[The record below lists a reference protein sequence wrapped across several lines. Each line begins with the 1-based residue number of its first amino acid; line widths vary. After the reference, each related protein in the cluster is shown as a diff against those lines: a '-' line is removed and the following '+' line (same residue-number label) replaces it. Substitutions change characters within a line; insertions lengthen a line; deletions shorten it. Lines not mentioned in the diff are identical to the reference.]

1 MIKHHTNAKILRHKA
16 GLVGKTTNLDKILK
30 DDPTADPLMGNYTL
44 VKVDGIMTAFQ
55 GVNNQVSLVALSTS
69 LINTQNGSEVEIQ
82 QEIEVSTGNP
92 GTEKKVALC
101 AADLDGDGKE
111 EVAMVYTENDQQLFL
126 TIANYTE
133 EPGGAITASI
143 PIPLGSCMN
152 SNVWIGY
159 TQPENIANLVVA
171 WVNMDGNVQ
180 FWSSTFSADLNPIS
194 PVSYAGPKLAGNYI
208 FDIATGVFTG
218 TVNDEFAI
226 FYEREMD
233 AEGKNLSLDV
243 YTFDNNQLA
252 LQSSASVGCINGEIS
267 CLNIAAG
274 AFLSATIQD
283 GIALAWN
290 NGTNSTMLQTWQFQS
305 SPAPILQQ
313 VWQSQQSSNFGFIRI
328 AVGDLN
334 NNGIEELVVG
344 TVQNNESTKG
354 YLVLQ
359 VFSFA
364 NTLEPTLVST
374 GYMYGDSSYSF
385 ISIDFKLKI
394 AYLENSTGIGIVIA
408 AIGTDYSLWTQQG
421 YARTSIAVVQVDVD
435 LNLPVVYHTTPT
447 QIPGVFSQN
456 LAYDS
461 NKGFNMNMGLCLGD
475 YSGKSIRVGPPKPS
489 TLDQVNSIIAV
500 VNVVPLL
507 KDFEDAGSSVQT
519 SFDKSQSNETSLAL
533 HTNRTYTTSD
543 SLSANFGLDMLGSL
557 NQSMTNTYGQDFG
570 KSTEKLEDITT
581 SINVLTQK
589 DDIII
594 LNVNVY
600 NTWEYPV
607 IDQTGKKGC
616 LLVIF
621 PQSTG
626 DLKICQGLD
635 LDSLYKPSHFLQDVL
650 SYSALGPQDYNPSDG
665 SFCNMLMEVAGLQ
678 VSVDANWTNETSSS
692 VQTTYTQDLNI
703 GTNQS
708 LNITPDF
715 LQGFSLGLDHNFDDD
730 YSKSKTSTHD
740 IEFTEST
747 NINMTYMP
755 ADSIDLEKTYTVQPF
770 VYWSKT
776 GHYLK
781 VDYAVT
787 IPNSSLW
794 YAKQFSNPDPC
805 FYLPWGQTDSF
816 KQFSRDIDFAANQLN
831 ASLTD
836 VFVTVHNDT
845 YAATKQLPVAIYN
858 GNPAAGGVLIK
869 QIQLNPIGPRSS
881 AVGVFEAVSLPL
893 TGSLTN
899 YSIYAVIDPASNL
912 PKTKGVAKIAF
923 GCYPTN
929 YISSSE
935 I

>member
-1 MIKHHTNAKILRHKA
+1 MITHQTNSKILRHKP
-16 GLVGKTTNLDKILK
+16 GLVGKTTNLDRLLK

-55 GVNNQVSLVALSTS
+55 GVNNQVSMMALSAS
-69 LINTQNGSEVEIQ
+69 LTNTQNGSEVEIQ
-82 QEIEVSTGNP
+82 QEIEVAVGNP
-92 GTEKKVALC
+92 GTEKKVAIC
-101 AADLDGDGKE
+101 AADFDGDGKE

-133 EPGGAITASI
+133 GPVESI
-143 PIPLGSCMN
+143 AALTPIALGTCLN
-152 SNVWIGY
+152 SNIWIGY
-159 TQPENIANLVVA
+159 TQPENMANLVVA
-171 WVNMDGNVQ
+171 WVNTDGNVQ
-180 FWSSTFSADLNPIS
+180 FWTSTFSADLSPIS
-194 PVSYAGPKLAGNYI
+194 PISYIGPKLSGNYI

-218 TVNDEFAI
+218 TVNDELAI
-226 FYEREMD
+226 FYQREMD
-233 AEGKNLSLDV
+233 ADGKNLALEV
-243 YTFDNNQLA
+243 YTFDSDQLN
-252 LQSSASVGCINGEIS
+252 LQTSASVGCINGEIS
-267 CLNIAAG
+267 CLNIVAG
-274 AFLSATIQD
+274 TFLSSTIQD

-290 NGTNSTMLQTWQFQS
+290 DGTNSTMLQTWQFQS
-305 SPAPILQQ
+305 VPTPTLQQ
-313 VWQSQQSSNFGFIRI
+313 VWKSQQSSNFGLIRI

-334 NNGIEELVVG
+334 NNGVEELVVG

-359 VFSFA
+359 VFNFS
-364 NTLEPTLVST
+364 NTLEPTLVSA
-374 GYMYGDSSYSF
+374 GYMCGDSSYSF

-394 AYLENSTGIGIVIA
+394 AYLENSTGIGIIIA

-421 YARTSIAVVQVDVD
+421 YARTSIAVVQVDPD
-435 LNLPVVYHTTPT
+435 LNLPVIYKTTPA

-461 NKGFNMNMGLCLGD
+461 KKGFNMNMGLCLGD
-475 YSGKSIRVGPPKPS
+475 YSGKSIRVGPPKAF
-489 TLDQVNSIIAV
+489 TLDEVNSIVAV
-500 VNVVPLL
+500 VNIVPLL

-543 SLSANFGLDMLGSL
+543 SLSMNFGVDVLGSL
-557 NQSMTNTYGQDFG
+557 NQSMTNTYGKDFG
-570 KSTEKLEDITT
+570 KSTEKFDDITT
-581 SINVLTQK
+581 SINVLTQA

-607 IDQTGKKGC
+607 IDQSGKKGC

-626 DLKICQGLD
+626 DIKVCQGLD
-635 LDSLYKPSHFLQDVL
+635 LDSLYKPSHLLKDVL
-650 SYSALGPQDYNPSDG
+650 SYSSLGPQDYDPSGG
-665 SFCNMLMEVAGLQ
+665 SFCNMSMEVAGLQ
-678 VSVDANWTNETSSS
+678 ISVDANWTSETSSS

-708 LNITPDF
+708 LNIAPDF
-715 LQGFSLGLDHNFDDD
+715 LQGFSLGLDHNFEDD

-747 NINMTYMP
+747 NINMMYTP
-755 ADSIDLEKTYTVQPF
+755 GDSIDVEKTYTVQPF

-794 YAKQFSNPDPC
+794 YAQQFNNPDPR
-805 FYLPWGQTDSF
+805 FYLPWSQTESF
-816 KQFSRDIDFAANQLN
+816 KQFSRDIDFAVNQQN

-845 YAATKQLPVAIYN
+845 YAATGPIPLSIYN

-869 QIQLNPIGPRSS
+869 QIQLNPIDPRSS
-881 AVGVFEAVSLPL
+881 SVGIFEGVSLPL
-893 TGSLTN
+893 TGSMPY
-899 YSIYAVIDPASNL
+899 YSIYAVIDPANNL
-912 PKTKGVAKIAF
+912 PKTKEVAKIAF
-923 GCYPTN
+923 GCYPAN
-929 YISSSE
+929 YLSSSG